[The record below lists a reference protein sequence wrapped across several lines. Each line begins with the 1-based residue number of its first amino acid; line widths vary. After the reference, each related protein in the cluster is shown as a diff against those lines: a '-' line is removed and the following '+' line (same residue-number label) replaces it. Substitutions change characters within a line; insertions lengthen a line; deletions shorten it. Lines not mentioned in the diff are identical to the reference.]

1 MAILTGR
8 KGTITE
14 RDQRILEAVFDCRY
28 LSTRQLARLFF
39 NSTSRARTRLP
50 ELEKKGYLD
59 KRSVYLVPPVKD
71 HPGVRE
77 TVWHLTKSGFE
88 WVAETLDSEETHTPK
103 QLLPEKA
110 RHYVKTNEVY
120 VAARAA
126 LDREL
131 GPHPEWEW
139 RHEKRAADAYEY
151 ADAPYV
157 HQPDA
162 HLLFRGN
169 VFVIER
175 QTAESRLGPKGVY
188 KKIASHKRYVEVVLK
203 KPEETQ
209 VLFACDDLAVAGVA
223 ERAGKEH
230 GIYTLAGGV
239 DRVARHL
246 YQSALRLS

>member
-1 MAILTGR
+1 LAILTGR
-8 KGTITE
+8 KGVITE
-14 RDQRILEAVFDCRY
+14 RDQLIFETVFVCRY
-28 LSTRQLARLFF
+28 LSTRQLTRLFF

-50 ELEKKGYLD
+50 ELGKKGYLD

-77 TVWHLTKSGFE
+77 TVWHLTKGGFDS
-88 WVAETLDSEETHTPK
+88 VAETLDSEETYTPK

-110 RHYVKTNEVY
+110 RHYVRTNEVY
-120 VAARAA
+120 VAARPA

-131 GPHPEWEW
+131 GQHPGWEW

-151 ADAPYV
+151 ADASYV

-162 HLLFRGN
+162 HLLFLDH
-169 VFVIER
+169 VFIVER
-175 QTAESRLGPKGVY
+175 QTDESKLGPKGVY
-188 KKIASHKRYVEVVLK
+188 KKLEAHGRYAKVVLK

-209 VLFACDDLAVAGVA
+209 VLFACDDPAVAAAA
-223 ERAGKEH
+223 ERAGREY
-230 GIYTLAGGV
+230 GVYTVAGDVG
-239 DRVARHL
+239 RIAHHL